1 MATREQTEQLM
12 EQIEGKLDTLSQFQI
27 DDLVRENDLGSQLSF
42 KDAEPT
48 ILRTIELFNRTKTVN
63 LEDVPHNLLS
73 NFNAQLDNAIQR
85 FTQFKDFNA
94 NQNNPVNQRNH
105 LINQF
110 ENQFDSYYQHTL
122 PILTVGLLSGNDLSV
137 QQAKLEQLTSELEKK
152 TKETEEKGVQYLKQL
167 EETLKSAEEAAAKVG
182 VSRHSQI
189 FMTES
194 NEHEEQARAWLKWTV
209 GVLIAIVVASILFIF
224 LFPDSKATNAE
235 IIQFSIAKIVVLSA
249 LFYGLSICNRNYK
262 AHRHNATL
270 NKHRQNAL
278 STFETFAKAA
288 GTDNQTKNAVLI
300 EATHTIFSNQQT
312 GYLNSEKDNDS
323 SNRIVEIIKNVTT
336 NKE

>member
-1 MATREQTEQLM
+1 MATK
-12 EQIEGKLDTLSQFQI
+12 EQIDQIIEQIKTKLETLSEFQI
-27 DDLVRENDLGSQLSF
+27 EDLVRENDLGSQLSF

-63 LEDVPHNLLS
+63 LEDVPYNLLN
-73 NFNAQLDNAIQR
+73 NFNSQLDNATQR
-85 FTQFKDFNA
+85 FTQFRDFNA
-94 NQNNPVNQRNH
+94 NQNNPVNQRNN
-105 LINQF
+105 LVNQF
-110 ENQFDSYYQHTL
+110 ENQFDAYYQYIL

-137 QQAKLEQLTSELEKK
+137 QQAKIDQLTSELEKK
-152 TKETEEKGVQYLKQL
+152 TKETEEKGAEYLKQL

-189 FMTES
+189 FKTES
-194 NEHEEQARAWLKWTV
+194 IEHEEQAKTWLKWTV
-209 GVLIAIVVASILFIF
+209 GILIAIVIVSAVFIF
-224 LFPDSKATNAE
+224 LFPDSDSTSAE
-235 IIQFSIAKIVVLSA
+235 IIQFSITKIVILSA

-262 AHRHNATL
+262 AHRHNVTL

-288 GTDNQTKNAVLI
+288 GTDIQTKNAVLI
-300 EATHTIFSNQQT
+300 EVTHTIFSNQQT
-312 GYLNSEKDNDS
+312 GYLSSERDNDS
-323 SNRIVEIIKNVTT
+323 SNKIVEIIKNVTT